1 MRSLAPRLSSAR
13 VRGLVLASLVA
24 AIGVCP
30 HRASAQVDA
39 PLTGAQALAHP
50 AVQAAIKAAELIKAG
65 KLDEA
70 LKLRT
75 KESQAE
81 WTAMSADDRRDLGAG
96 IADRTPDPK
105 ALADDVKAAGELSI
119 MGNSAVLGV
128 STPSR
133 RVAAYFELEAG
144 TWRITNGPIQFATE
158 PDPGSVT
165 RVEGD
170 DLLSHPT
177 WSLALEYLDLVH
189 AGRLDD
195 AKALATTDVQAKWKT
210 EPASEKAESLAFLRK
225 LLPTRAAVTAGVEK
239 GGDLRGVLIVED
251 DTRGTLNIIQSERRE
266 NGPGQISVSST
277 TTTIPFAKEDG
288 RWRLAQ

>member
-1 MRSLAPRLSSAR
+1 
-13 VRGLVLASLVA
+13 
-24 AIGVCP
+24 
-30 HRASAQVDA
+30 
-39 PLTGAQALAHP
+39 
-50 AVQAAIKAAELIKAG
+50 
-65 KLDEA
+65 
-70 LKLRT
+70 
-75 KESQAE
+75 
-81 WTAMSADDRRDLGAG
+81 
-96 IADRTPDPK
+96 
-105 ALADDVKAAGELSI
+105 
-119 MGNSAVLGV
+119 
-128 STPSR
+128 
-133 RVAAYFELEAG
+133 
-144 TWRITNGPIQFATE
+144 
-158 PDPGSVT
+158 
-165 RVEGD
+165 
-170 DLLSHPT
+170 
-177 WSLALEYLDLVH
+177 VH